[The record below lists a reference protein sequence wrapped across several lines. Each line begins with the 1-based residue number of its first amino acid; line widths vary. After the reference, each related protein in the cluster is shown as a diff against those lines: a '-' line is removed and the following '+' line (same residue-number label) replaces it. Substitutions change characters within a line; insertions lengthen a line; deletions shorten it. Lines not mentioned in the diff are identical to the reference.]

1 MWKFSTVKLGQWS
14 YVVHYDP
21 VLINRL
27 IYYSDLCSFC
37 DADCSTH
44 RIWFDV
50 EWERMRRQHWT
61 ICIPLSAKRSI
72 FSHTIRKVSQSS
84 FGWNLELFV
93 PPGNRNLGFGQY
105 RERKRKPF
113 YIRSRNP
120 VEASRDQSNQMSI
133 KFAELSSQKTKVQLP

>member
-1 MWKFSTVKLGQWS
+1 MIPICALFAMLTVRPIGYGLMLNEKECVDNIELS
-14 YVVHYDP
+14 ASP
-21 VLINRL
+21 K
-27 IYYSDLCSFC
+27 
-37 DADCSTH
+37 
-44 RIWFDV
+44 
-50 EWERMRRQHWT
+50 
-61 ICIPLSAKRSI
+61 SAKRSI